1 MTAITATEARRRLFP
16 LLAQVNDD
24 HSPVEIVHT
33 SGNAVLVS
41 KDDWDAMVETAY
53 LLRGENGRLLRESM
67 AEMEAGEGIERV
79 LIDE

>member
-1 MTAITATEARRRLFP
+1 LTAITATEARRRLFP